1 MDHLPPPSF
10 MTLASL
16 TEAGTLPSK
25 MIPPT
30 TISQEAQQHH
40 PEAQPLLSATSRS
53 TPPHTHHLHHHHPH
67 WPPGQPMTGHQQQPQ
82 QEMRV

>member
-10 MTLASL
+10 MTITTL

-25 MIPPT
+25 IIPPT
-30 TISQEAQQHH
+30 TISQEAQHH

-67 WPPGQPMTGHQQQPQ
+67 WPPGQPLSGHQQQAQ